1 VSTPDALHD
10 MGQELGAALDT
21 ETAIEG
27 GHVLMRG
34 GMAEA
39 EARRDLLLALALQ

>member
-1 VSTPDALHD
+1 

-34 GMAEA
+34 RMAEA
-39 EARRDLLLALALQ
+39 EARRDLLLAVALQ